1 MEEKQVPNLQLPRL
15 FARLSRGRGPVAL
28 ADQMMVSAANFAG
41 GIVLVRGLGL
51 EEFGKYS
58 IAYSLLLFANALQ
71 MSFVASPMLNIG
83 PFLKKEEKAHFVNG
97 MLTLQILASVLLFA
111 VFALV
116 GLAARLFTSFYS
128 VPCILLFACCIG
140 TYQLQDWLR
149 RYYFLSNKGR
159 HALVTDFISYW
170 VQFLLL
176 LLLWRMGRLNLLIT
190 FLVMCMTSVAAVVM
204 GPITDRLRPS
214 WGTLGA
220 TWRRCRSLSRDLLI
234 SSQVRWFGTQGLFL
248 IGAVILGSTGIGGL
262 RATQSVGGPIYLI
275 LMSFENVVPI
285 RMAEELKKSGA
296 AGTYALAQRWILG
309 TTFFFALAMVPIAI
323 FGKLILRVLY
333 GPALVAFYW
342 PMVLQ
347 LVTVVITAGT
357 MLWFHLY
364 RTVQETPVMLQAN
377 GLAAL
382 ANLLTVYWF
391 GILWNASGIVLSMLL
406 GQVVI
411 GLYCMFYWARNRG
424 QILARY
430 PSGDAMMPVEYGD

>member
-1 MEEKQVPNLQLPRL
+1 MEEKPVRKPRFSNL
-15 FARLSRGRGPVAL
+15 FARFSRGRGPIAL

-51 EEFGKYS
+51 QEFGKYS

-83 PFLKKEEKAHFVNG
+83 PLLQKEEKAHFVNG
-97 MLTLQILASVLLFA
+97 MLTLQILASALLFG

-116 GLAARLFTSFYS
+116 GLVARLFTSFYS

-149 RYYFLSNKGR
+149 RYYFLANKGK
-159 HALVTDFISYW
+159 HALATDFISYC

-176 LLLWRMGRLNLLIT
+176 LLLWRTGRLNLLLT
-190 FLVMCMTSVAAVVM
+190 FLVMCVTSIAAVVM

-220 TWRRCRSLSRDLLI
+220 TWKRCRSLSRDLLI

-248 IGAVILGSTGIGGL
+248 IGAVILGSAGIGGL

-285 RMAEELKKSGA
+285 RMAEELKRSGA
-296 AGTYALAQRWILG
+296 AGAHALAQRWILG
-309 TTFFFALAMVPIAI
+309 STFFFALALLPIAV
-323 FGKLILRVLY
+323 FGKPILKLLY

-342 PMVLQ
+342 PMLLQ
-347 LVTVVITAGT
+347 LVTIVVTAAT

-364 RTVQETPVMLQAN
+364 RTVQESPVMLQAN

-391 GILWNASGIVLSMLL
+391 GHLWNASGIVLSMLL
-406 GQVVI
+406 GQI
-411 GLYCMFYWARNRG
+411 AIALYCMFYWARYHAS
-424 QILARY
+424 ILARHPAPNAVQPIAY
-430 PSGDAMMPVEYGD
+430 